1 MTSAQE
7 VGTRTWAVVT
17 EVTGKVP
24 HISRQDPLKKR
35 IPFNFWNSTTF
46 LAMVARKRRRKESA
60 PSEGGANGA
69 PQERRSHPAFSK
81 SGWKTVQLDLDVMKE
96 FEMQGG
102 LFIEE
107 ADPAE
112 VGVEYSTVQ
121 EPLQA
126 VKRRRLKRTGKAE
139 AAPAEDLTAENEK
152 LRKEL
157 AELRSK
163 TQSQEE

>member
-1 MTSAQE
+1 
-7 VGTRTWAVVT
+7 
-17 EVTGKVP
+17 
-24 HISRQDPLKKR
+24 
-35 IPFNFWNSTTF
+35 
-46 LAMVARKRRRKESA
+46 MVARKRRRKESA

-69 PQERRSHPAFSK
+69 PQERRSNPAFSK
-81 SGWKTVQLDLDVMKE
+81 SGWKTVQLDLDVMKDRLPGRESRE

-107 ADPAE
+107 ADPEE

-121 EPLQA
+121 EPIQA
-126 VKRRRLKRTGKAE
+126 VKRRRLKKTSKAE
-139 AAPAEDLTAENEK
+139 AVPDLTAENEK

-163 TQSQEE
+163 TQSQEEDDGFEPRVSLESKLPTVFPVRAPSMFVDLC